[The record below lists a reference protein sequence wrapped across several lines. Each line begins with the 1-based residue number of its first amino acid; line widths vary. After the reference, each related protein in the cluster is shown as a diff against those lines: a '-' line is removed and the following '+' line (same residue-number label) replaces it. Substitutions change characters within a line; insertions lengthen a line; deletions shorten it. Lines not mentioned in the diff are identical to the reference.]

1 MNPHHRR
8 GFTLFQLL
16 LVLALLAILL
26 ALALPALAQARIA
39 AARTRSMN
47 NIKQMVLAIN
57 NVASTTNTGDLP
69 SGEDDNHFS
78 VSAHLLPYL
87 EGGNLFQTIDLK
99 KSVDDKANAE
109 ARKVQV
115 ATFLSPR
122 DPVMRVN
129 DDMGATNYL
138 WNDKIFSINSKP
150 QFPACFGGRTSQ
162 MICVGETLKGD
173 PKSAPDDVRRRYVE
187 LKKDDLKGLKD
198 EAGVEDFK
206 NGKNLAAN
214 RCASWMDG
222 RFLQGRFNAGRAIND
237 ERPDVDCGGVGGLA
251 TLRSLDKMV
260 LVGMGDGSARVLN
273 QNMKQTTLMWALD
286 PLDLNP
292 PPADF

>member
-1 MNPHHRR
+1 MNPHQRR

-16 LVLALLAILL
+16 IVLALLAILF
-26 ALALPALAQARIA
+26 ALLLPALAQARIT
-39 AARTRSMN
+39 AARKRSMN
-47 NIKQMVLAIN
+47 NIKQLVLAIN
-57 NVASTTNTGDLP
+57 NVASTTTTGALP

-78 VSAHLLPYL
+78 VSAHLLPYI
-87 EGGNLFQTIDLK
+87 EQGNLFQKIDFK

-109 ARKVQV
+109 ARKILVN
-115 ATFLSPR
+115 TFLSPR
-122 DPVMRVN
+122 DPVMQVN

-150 QFPACFGGRTSQ
+150 QFPTSFGGRTSQ
-162 MICVGETLKGD
+162 MICVGETLKGN
-173 PKSAPDDVRRRYVE
+173 PKSAADDVRRRYVE

-206 NGKNLAAN
+206 NGKNVVAN

-251 TLRSLDKMV
+251 TLRSLDNVV
-260 LVGMGDGSARVLN
+260 LVGMADGSARVLN
-273 QNMKQTTLMWALD
+273 QSMKQTTLMWALD
-286 PLDLNP
+286 PLDP
-292 PPADF
+292 RPTPGDW